1 MAISGVKLHSP
12 QTLPDALKLMSEL
25 EDPRCLAGGTD
36 LLVDLR
42 QGLRT
47 AKHLISLQGIRELK
61 EIEEKPGKIQIG
73 AMVTPA
79 QIFSSSLVRRY
90 NPALAE
96 AAGSLASS
104 QIRSMAT
111 IGGNIASAVPSA
123 DLPPPLIAAGASVQ
137 LRCLNSSREP
147 FLHEFFRGP
156 RDTTCRTG
164 ELLTFVFMPLPP
176 PQTGIA
182 YQKIMLR
189 EANAIA
195 VASAAARI
203 TLKAGKIEQAA
214 VVLGAVAPTPLVAAK
229 TAEFLMNKTPSESL
243 FQKAASIAKEEGKP
257 ISDIRGSLWYRRELV
272 QVLTLRA
279 LTEAWRRV
287 RGHPG
292 QSPKT
297 T

>member
-25 EDPRCLAGGTD
+25 EDARCLAGGTD

-42 QGLRT
+42 QGLST
-47 AKHLISLQGIRELK
+47 AKHLISLHEIKELK
-61 EIEEKPGKIQIG
+61 VIEERAGKIQIG

-79 QIFSSSLVRRY
+79 QILSSALVSRY

-123 DLPPPLIAAGASVQ
+123 DLPPPLMAAGASVQ
-137 LRCLNSSREP
+137 LRCLNSSRET

-156 RDTTCRTG
+156 RETTCRTG
-164 ELLTFVFMPLPP
+164 EVLTFVFLPLPP
-176 PQTGIA
+176 PKTGIA

-195 VASAAARI
+195 VASVAARM

-214 VVLGAVAPTPLVAAK
+214 VVLGAVAPTPLVASK

-287 RGHPG
+287 RGQPG

>member
-25 EDPRCLAGGTD
+25 EDARCLAGGTD

-42 QGLRT
+42 QGLST
-47 AKHLISLQGIRELK
+47 AKHLISLHEIKELK
-61 EIEEKPGKIQIG
+61 VIEERAGKIQIG

-79 QIFSSSLVRRY
+79 QILSSALVSRY

-123 DLPPPLIAAGASVQ
+123 DLPPPLMAAGASVQ
-137 LRCLNSSREP
+137 LRCLNSTREI

-156 RDTTCRTG
+156 RETTCRTG
-164 ELLTFVFMPLPP
+164 EVLTFVFLPLPP
-176 PQTGIA
+176 PKTGIA
-182 YQKIMLR
+182 YKKIMLR

-195 VASAAARI
+195 VASVAARM
-203 TLKAGKIEQAA
+203 TLKAGKIDQAA
-214 VVLGAVAPTPLVAAK
+214 VVLGAVAPTPLVASK

-272 QVLTLRA
+272 RVLTLRA

-287 RGHPG
+287 RGQPG

>member
-1 MAISGVKLHSP
+1 MAISGVKIYSP

-42 QGLRT
+42 QGLST
-47 AKHLISLQGIRELK
+47 AKHLISLQGIKELK
-61 EIEEKPGKIQIG
+61 EIKEKAGKIQIG

-79 QIFSSSLVRRY
+79 QILSSSLVSRY

-96 AAGSLASS
+96 AAGLLASG

-123 DLPPPLIAAGASVQ
+123 DLPPPLMAAGASVQ
-137 LRCLNSSREP
+137 LRCLNSSRETS
-147 FLHEFFRGP
+147 LHEFFRGP
-156 RDTTCRTG
+156 RETTCRTG
-164 ELLTFVFMPLPP
+164 EVLTFIFLPLPP

-195 VASAAARI
+195 VASVAARM

-214 VVLGAVAPTPLVAAK
+214 VVLGAVAPTPLVASK
-229 TAEFLMNKTPSESL
+229 TSEFLMNKTPSESL
-243 FQKAASIAKEEGKP
+243 FKKAASIAKEEGKP
-257 ISDIRGSLWYRRELV
+257 ISDIRGSLWYRRELI

-287 RGHPG
+287 RGQPG